1 MNDKTDRQPQ
11 EIFIEVPPTPHY
23 PYPERIPSA
32 SDPMGEIQ
40 IRGRALRT
48 LGGGNVRWWVLVSGW
63 LIFGTIFL
71 ITALVVIFS
80 QSFLLILP
88 LAIAAIPLFPLW
100 KGTAKKM
107 ARHHLRS

>member
-1 MNDKTDRQPQ
+1 MNNKTDRSRD
-11 EIFIEVPPTPHY
+11 EIFIEVPSTPHY

-48 LGGGNVRWWVLVSGW
+48 LGGGNVRWWVLISGW

-71 ITALVVIFS
+71 IAAAMAIVSPDYILI
-80 QSFLLILP
+80 FLL
-88 LAIAAIPLFPLW
+88 AITAIPLFPLW
-100 KGTAKKM
+100 RGTATKL
-107 ARHHLRS
+107 ARRHHRS